1 MSRICTKEFLELN
14 GFNVHDRYI
23 QFGVSD
29 IFEYYNNQCL
39 DYVNEVFCPVDN
51 NGVATRSCNK
61 KLKLPFC
68 NSKLGMQT
76 LLYVG
81 PTTCNKLPQ

>member
-1 MSRICTKEFLELN
+1 MSRICAKEFLELN

-23 QFGVSD
+23 QFSVSD

-51 NGVATRSCNK
+51 NGVATHSCNK
-61 KLKLPFC
+61 NWNYLFVIQNEECKLYC
-68 NSKLGMQT
+68 M
-76 LLYVG
+76 
-81 PTTCNKLPQ
+81 